1 MAEFPPFVYSQAWFV
16 LTWPLRCRH
25 MLSRRFLG
33 VRSGRGPEVPWPSR
47 APLPCRPWLCAATE
61 APGCLA
67 LRIDGPLQKV
77 SKLISAVP
85 CSLSLAPARPFS
97 SKLSLPLCGFSSCL
111 QRLNL
116 PRWRCLC
123 CFQPKPGSP
132 QLSWEFFL
140 PSCQGHGAKVS
151 CRSTSADA
159 RGP

>member
-111 QRLNL
+111 GGDACVAFSRNQDLLNSH
-116 PRWRCLC
+116 
-123 CFQPKPGSP
+123 GNS
-132 QLSWEFFL
+132 
-140 PSCQGHGAKVS
+140 SCQGHGAKVS